1 MAQKKNEYTLAERR
15 GLIEP
20 ENEFISI
27 VRQCELLDLARSSYY
42 FEPCGES
49 AENLEIMKH
58 IDRAYT
64 DSPYYG
70 IRRMTALLEQQGLRI
85 NHKRVARLYR
95 LMGIEAIY
103 PKPNLSKADSGHQK
117 HPYLLRN
124 VPIVRTN
131 QVWSTDITYIPMQKG
146 FLYLSAIIDWF
157 SRFVIAWNISN
168 TMDLS
173 FCIDLVNKALA
184 QGRPEIFNT
193 DQGSQYTST
202 DFLEILTLANI
213 RISMDGKGRATDNA
227 IVERLWRTVKYE
239 HVYLHNY
246 QSGIELYNGLSDYFN
261 FYNNRRL
268 HQALDYQ
275 TPAQVW
281 SRSTTS

>member
-1 MAQKKNEYTLAERR
+1 
-15 GLIEP
+15 
-20 ENEFISI
+20 
-27 VRQCELLDLARSSYY
+27 
-42 FEPCGES
+42 
-49 AENLEIMKH
+49 
-58 IDRAYT
+58 
-64 DSPYYG
+64 
-70 IRRMTALLEQQGLRI
+70 
-85 NHKRVARLYR
+85 
-95 LMGIEAIY
+95 
-103 PKPNLSKADSGHQK
+103 
-117 HPYLLRN
+117 
-124 VPIVRTN
+124 
-131 QVWSTDITYIPMQKG
+131 
-146 FLYLSAIIDWF
+146 
-157 SRFVIAWNISN
+157 
-168 TMDLS
+168 MDLS

-239 HVYLHNY
+239 HVYLNNY
-246 QSGIELYNGLSDYFN
+246 QSGIELYNGLNDYFN

-268 HQALDYQ
+268 HQSLDYQ